1 MASTARAKS
10 VRNILMELRKVCQH
24 PYLSAPELEAFD
36 LPPEEQHRQLLN
48 ASGKL
53 QFLKLLIPKLIA
65 RGHRIL
71 LFSQFKMALDR
82 IQDFLYGD
90 NIKHLRLDGDT
101 QQAQRQKSMDLFNA
115 PNSDYHIFLLT
126 TRAGGVGINLASAD
140 TIILHDPDFNPH
152 QDQQAIARAYRY
164 GQKKTVLVFKLMV
177 KGSVEETIMNKGK
190 RKMVLDHLVVQ
201 QMGKETEENDFEDL
215 FLKGVEGM
223 YSGQGSINIP
233 DINYNSKNVDELI
246 DRVEADA
253 EAEAKAI
260 TERKRECENGVVK
273 QTKSKQGVQFQ
284 FSKIWEAGQ
293 NELVHDEVQKTVKD
307 DEEEED
313 VDWEQLMVTVQ
324 AERQLRLQ
332 KEMGES
338 RMRRKVKPKEGI
350 YRIDDDFEVNEKK
363 RRRSKGKGRE
373 GQLSSSDAEYMEG
386 ALSDDDSA
394 TDMPDI
400 DLETM
405 EDDIS
410 TDPMLAKLS
419 SGVKRKRS
427 KKTPN
432 NAFNQSTIPP
442 KSVFHVG
449 ANETP
454 SGNLAPH
461 SAQLELS
468 SIEPRQI
475 NLMRYSSLSEAGP
488 PGSVA
493 SVNTPEVAN
502 DASSSLKKKRTI
514 DSTQARQTYI
524 QSHHVTPPI
533 EITAAQNILQ
543 WLFLII
549 RELSWHRH
557 VGYWAAL
564 SLRELPLEKRKKIY
578 YTVAADVDV
587 YLRRL
592 RQPPYFLEREQR
604 EAVERL
610 LGSAWPIIP
619 DASAPIAVPE
629 RAAALTDQSFP
640 VSGSG
645 YKESA
650 LAPIR
655 PVPPKHV
662 SETSAILAGTTPPEV
677 PENNGNTGGPAKSLL
692 NTVASQDTVSPPDV
706 RAAGL
711 SSSFK
716 EKEHAQNR
724 SDTTNAGSC
733 NVPVAPQISEQT
745 MDSAIQMP
753 MVDVLTPSLST
764 GIAPVETSQS
774 ASLPNESPNVSCQ
787 QGRVKP
793 THSTDSSPREM
804 NVQISAARD
813 IQKSNEGASV
823 VESAPLASA
832 SDPALTHPYLKSPS
846 ILPSQLSSS
855 QVVKKTLSSSSRQS
869 SEVIVAGSSAEPGR
883 CEYCLEDGHKLQDCQ
898 RMHSIETLE
907 KAFFAIQQS
916 NLPAG
921 QKRRDLEILER
932 LKSLLI
938 KAGKLHKDYHFP
950 DPTPFA
956 VKSNKSRSPNASH
969 PIAPESR
976 AQGQLI
982 LGGVDGHTPKEG
994 KHDISAS
1001 KRAMHV
1007 ITQSL
1012 PSAPHQVASVL
1023 PHVCPFC
1030 EKDCGRP
1037 VRACIQ
1043 ATGDRKSLK
1052 RKIRRLKEKIDELTN
1067 APGERET
1074 DKQHAEMIDPVLA
1087 Q

>member
-1 MASTARAKS
+1 
-10 VRNILMELRKVCQH
+10 
-24 PYLSAPELEAFD
+24 
-36 LPPEEQHRQLLN
+36 
-48 ASGKL
+48 
-53 QFLKLLIPKLIA
+53 
-65 RGHRIL
+65 
-71 LFSQFKMALDR
+71 
-82 IQDFLYGD
+82 
-90 NIKHLRLDGDT
+90 
-101 QQAQRQKSMDLFNA
+101 
-115 PNSDYHIFLLT
+115 
-126 TRAGGVGINLASAD
+126 
-140 TIILHDPDFNPH
+140 
-152 QDQQAIARAYRY
+152 
-164 GQKKTVLVFKLMV
+164 
-177 KGSVEETIMNKGK
+177 
-190 RKMVLDHLVVQ
+190 MVLDHLVVQ

-253 EAEAKAI
+253 EADAKAI
-260 TERKRECENGVVK
+260 TERKRESENGVVK
-273 QTKSKQGVQFQ
+273 QIKSKQGVQFQ

-293 NELVHDEVQKTVKD
+293 NELVHDEVQETVKD

-405 EDDIS
+405 EDDLS

-461 SAQLELS
+461 SAQSELS

-502 DASSSLKKKRTI
+502 DASSSLEKKRTI
-514 DSTQARQTYI
+514 DSTQARQTHI

-629 RAAALTDQSFP
+629 RAAALTDQSFS

-645 YKESA
+645 YKEGA

-677 PENNGNTGGPAKSLL
+677 PENNGNTGDPAKSLL

-716 EKEHAQNR
+716 EKEHVQNR
-724 SDTTNAGSC
+724 SDTTDAGSC
-733 NVPVAPQISEQT
+733 NVPLAPQISEQT
-745 MDSAIQMP
+745 MNSTIQMP
-753 MVDVLTPSLST
+753 VVDVLTPSLST

-774 ASLPNESPNVSCQ
+774 ASLPIESPSVSCQ

-813 IQKSNEGASV
+813 IQKTNEGASV

-832 SDPALTHPYLKSPS
+832 SDPALTHPYLESRS
-846 ILPSQLSSS
+846 ILPNQLSSS
-855 QVVKKTLSSSSRQS
+855 QVVKGTLSSSSRQS
-869 SEVIVAGSSAEPGR
+869 SEVIVAGSSAEPSR

-898 RMHSIETLE
+898 RMYSIETLE

-921 QKRRDLEILER
+921 QKVRGNSNSKLPRLIPKLTKYACEIKRRDLEILES

-1001 KRAMHV
+1001 
-1007 ITQSL
+1007 
-1012 PSAPHQVASVL
+1012 
-1023 PHVCPFC
+1023 
-1030 EKDCGRP
+1030 
-1037 VRACIQ
+1037 
-1043 ATGDRKSLK
+1043 
-1052 RKIRRLKEKIDELTN
+1052 
-1067 APGERET
+1067 ER
-1074 DKQHAEMIDPVLA
+1074 
-1087 Q
+1087 

>member
-1 MASTARAKS
+1 
-10 VRNILMELRKVCQH
+10 
-24 PYLSAPELEAFD
+24 
-36 LPPEEQHRQLLN
+36 
-48 ASGKL
+48 
-53 QFLKLLIPKLIA
+53 
-65 RGHRIL
+65 
-71 LFSQFKMALDR
+71 
-82 IQDFLYGD
+82 
-90 NIKHLRLDGDT
+90 
-101 QQAQRQKSMDLFNA
+101 
-115 PNSDYHIFLLT
+115 
-126 TRAGGVGINLASAD
+126 
-140 TIILHDPDFNPH
+140 
-152 QDQQAIARAYRY
+152 
-164 GQKKTVLVFKLMV
+164 
-177 KGSVEETIMNKGK
+177 
-190 RKMVLDHLVVQ
+190 MVLDHLVVQ

-260 TERKRECENGVVK
+260 TERKRESENGVVK
-273 QTKSKQGVQFQ
+273 QIKSKQGVQFQ

-293 NELVHDEVQKTVKD
+293 NELVHDEVQETVKD

-405 EDDIS
+405 EDDLS

-461 SAQLELS
+461 SAQSELS

-514 DSTQARQTYI
+514 DSTQARQTHI

-629 RAAALTDQSFP
+629 RAAALTDQSFS

-645 YKESA
+645 YKEGA

-677 PENNGNTGGPAKSLL
+677 PENNGNTGDPAKSLL

-716 EKEHAQNR
+716 EKEHVQNR
-724 SDTTNAGSC
+724 SDTTDAGSC
-733 NVPVAPQISEQT
+733 NVPLTPQISEQT
-745 MDSAIQMP
+745 MNSTIQMP
-753 MVDVLTPSLST
+753 VVDVLTPSLST

-774 ASLPNESPNVSCQ
+774 ASLPIESPSVSCQ

-823 VESAPLASA
+823 VESVPLASA
-832 SDPALTHPYLKSPS
+832 SDPALTHPYLKSRS
-846 ILPSQLSSS
+846 ILPNQLSSS
-855 QVVKKTLSSSSRQS
+855 QVVKGTLSSSSRQS
-869 SEVIVAGSSAEPGR
+869 SEVIVAGSSAEPSR

-898 RMHSIETLE
+898 RMYSIETLE

-921 QKRRDLEILER
+921 QKVRGNSNSKLPRLIPKLTKYACEIKRRDLEILES

-1001 KRAMHV
+1001 
-1007 ITQSL
+1007 
-1012 PSAPHQVASVL
+1012 
-1023 PHVCPFC
+1023 
-1030 EKDCGRP
+1030 
-1037 VRACIQ
+1037 
-1043 ATGDRKSLK
+1043 
-1052 RKIRRLKEKIDELTN
+1052 
-1067 APGERET
+1067 ER
-1074 DKQHAEMIDPVLA
+1074 
-1087 Q
+1087 

>member
-1 MASTARAKS
+1 
-10 VRNILMELRKVCQH
+10 
-24 PYLSAPELEAFD
+24 
-36 LPPEEQHRQLLN
+36 
-48 ASGKL
+48 
-53 QFLKLLIPKLIA
+53 
-65 RGHRIL
+65 
-71 LFSQFKMALDR
+71 
-82 IQDFLYGD
+82 
-90 NIKHLRLDGDT
+90 
-101 QQAQRQKSMDLFNA
+101 
-115 PNSDYHIFLLT
+115 
-126 TRAGGVGINLASAD
+126 
-140 TIILHDPDFNPH
+140 
-152 QDQQAIARAYRY
+152 
-164 GQKKTVLVFKLMV
+164 
-177 KGSVEETIMNKGK
+177 
-190 RKMVLDHLVVQ
+190 MVLDHLVVQ

-253 EAEAKAI
+253 EADAKAI
-260 TERKRECENGVVK
+260 TERKRESENGVVK
-273 QTKSKQGVQFQ
+273 QIKSKQGVQFQ

-293 NELVHDEVQKTVKD
+293 NELVHDEVQETVKD

-405 EDDIS
+405 EDDLS

-461 SAQLELS
+461 SAQSELS

-502 DASSSLKKKRTI
+502 DASSSLEKKRTI
-514 DSTQARQTYI
+514 DSTQARQTHI

-619 DASAPIAVPE
+619 DPSAPIAVPE
-629 RAAALTDQSFP
+629 RAAALTDQSFS

-645 YKESA
+645 YKEGA

-677 PENNGNTGGPAKSLL
+677 PENNGNTGDPAKSLL

-716 EKEHAQNR
+716 EKEHVQNR
-724 SDTTNAGSC
+724 SDTTDAGSC
-733 NVPVAPQISEQT
+733 NVPLAPQISEQT
-745 MDSAIQMP
+745 MNSTIQMP
-753 MVDVLTPSLST
+753 VVDVLTPSLST

-774 ASLPNESPNVSCQ
+774 ASLPIESPSVSCQ

-813 IQKSNEGASV
+813 IQKTNEGASV

-832 SDPALTHPYLKSPS
+832 SDPALTHPYLESRS
-846 ILPSQLSSS
+846 ILPNQLSSS
-855 QVVKKTLSSSSRQS
+855 QVVKGTLSSSSRQS
-869 SEVIVAGSSAEPGR
+869 SEVIVAGSSAEPSR

-898 RMHSIETLE
+898 RMYSIETLE

-921 QKRRDLEILER
+921 QKVRGNSNSKLPRLIPKLTKYACEIKRRDLEILES

-1001 KRAMHV
+1001 
-1007 ITQSL
+1007 
-1012 PSAPHQVASVL
+1012 
-1023 PHVCPFC
+1023 
-1030 EKDCGRP
+1030 
-1037 VRACIQ
+1037 
-1043 ATGDRKSLK
+1043 
-1052 RKIRRLKEKIDELTN
+1052 
-1067 APGERET
+1067 ER
-1074 DKQHAEMIDPVLA
+1074 
-1087 Q
+1087 

>member
-1 MASTARAKS
+1 
-10 VRNILMELRKVCQH
+10 
-24 PYLSAPELEAFD
+24 
-36 LPPEEQHRQLLN
+36 
-48 ASGKL
+48 
-53 QFLKLLIPKLIA
+53 
-65 RGHRIL
+65 
-71 LFSQFKMALDR
+71 
-82 IQDFLYGD
+82 
-90 NIKHLRLDGDT
+90 
-101 QQAQRQKSMDLFNA
+101 
-115 PNSDYHIFLLT
+115 
-126 TRAGGVGINLASAD
+126 
-140 TIILHDPDFNPH
+140 
-152 QDQQAIARAYRY
+152 
-164 GQKKTVLVFKLMV
+164 
-177 KGSVEETIMNKGK
+177 
-190 RKMVLDHLVVQ
+190 MVLDHLVVQ

-260 TERKRECENGVVK
+260 TERKRESENGVVK
-273 QTKSKQGVQFQ
+273 QIKSKQGVQFQ

-293 NELVHDEVQKTVKD
+293 NELVHDEVQETVKD

-363 RRRSKGKGRE
+363 RRRSKGRGRE

-405 EDDIS
+405 EDDLS

-419 SGVKRKRS
+419 SGVKRKKS

-454 SGNLAPH
+454 SGNLARH
-461 SAQLELS
+461 SAQSELS

-514 DSTQARQTYI
+514 DSTQARQTHI

-629 RAAALTDQSFP
+629 RAAALTDQSFS

-645 YKESA
+645 YKEGA

-677 PENNGNTGGPAKSLL
+677 PENNGNTGDPAKSLL

-716 EKEHAQNR
+716 EKEHVQNR
-724 SDTTNAGSC
+724 SDTTDAGSC
-733 NVPVAPQISEQT
+733 NVPLAPQISEQT
-745 MDSAIQMP
+745 MNSTIQMP
-753 MVDVLTPSLST
+753 VVDVLTPSLST

-774 ASLPNESPNVSCQ
+774 ASLPIESPSVSCQ

-832 SDPALTHPYLKSPS
+832 SDPALTHPYLKSRS
-846 ILPSQLSSS
+846 ILPNQLSSS
-855 QVVKKTLSSSSRQS
+855 QIVKGTLSSSSRQS
-869 SEVIVAGSSAEPGR
+869 SEVIVAGSSAEPSR

-898 RMHSIETLE
+898 RMYSIETLE

-921 QKRRDLEILER
+921 QKVRGNSNSKLPRLIPKLTKYACEIKRRDLEILES

-1001 KRAMHV
+1001 
-1007 ITQSL
+1007 
-1012 PSAPHQVASVL
+1012 
-1023 PHVCPFC
+1023 
-1030 EKDCGRP
+1030 
-1037 VRACIQ
+1037 
-1043 ATGDRKSLK
+1043 
-1052 RKIRRLKEKIDELTN
+1052 
-1067 APGERET
+1067 ER
-1074 DKQHAEMIDPVLA
+1074 
-1087 Q
+1087 

>member
-1 MASTARAKS
+1 
-10 VRNILMELRKVCQH
+10 
-24 PYLSAPELEAFD
+24 
-36 LPPEEQHRQLLN
+36 
-48 ASGKL
+48 
-53 QFLKLLIPKLIA
+53 
-65 RGHRIL
+65 
-71 LFSQFKMALDR
+71 
-82 IQDFLYGD
+82 
-90 NIKHLRLDGDT
+90 
-101 QQAQRQKSMDLFNA
+101 
-115 PNSDYHIFLLT
+115 
-126 TRAGGVGINLASAD
+126 
-140 TIILHDPDFNPH
+140 
-152 QDQQAIARAYRY
+152 
-164 GQKKTVLVFKLMV
+164 
-177 KGSVEETIMNKGK
+177 
-190 RKMVLDHLVVQ
+190 MVLDHLVVQ

-260 TERKRECENGVVK
+260 TERKRESENGVVK
-273 QTKSKQGVQFQ
+273 QIKSKQGVQFQ

-293 NELVHDEVQKTVKD
+293 NELVHDEVQETVKD

-405 EDDIS
+405 EDDLS

-461 SAQLELS
+461 SAQSELS

-475 NLMRYSSLSEAGP
+475 NLMLYSSLSEAGP

-514 DSTQARQTYI
+514 DSTQARQTHI

-629 RAAALTDQSFP
+629 RAAALTDQSFS

-645 YKESA
+645 YKEGA

-677 PENNGNTGGPAKSLL
+677 PENNGNTGDPAKSLL

-716 EKEHAQNR
+716 EKEHVQNR
-724 SDTTNAGSC
+724 SDTTDAGSC
-733 NVPVAPQISEQT
+733 NVPLTPQISEQT
-745 MDSAIQMP
+745 MNSTIQMP
-753 MVDVLTPSLST
+753 VVDVLTPSLST

-774 ASLPNESPNVSCQ
+774 ASLPIESPSVSCQ

-813 IQKSNEGASV
+813 IQKSKEGASV
-823 VESAPLASA
+823 VESVPLASA
-832 SDPALTHPYLKSPS
+832 SDPALTHPYLKSRS
-846 ILPSQLSSS
+846 ILPNQLSSS
-855 QVVKKTLSSSSRQS
+855 QVVKGTLSSSSRQS
-869 SEVIVAGSSAEPGR
+869 SEVIVAGSSAEPSR

-898 RMHSIETLE
+898 RMYSIETLE

-921 QKRRDLEILER
+921 QKVRGNSNSKLPRLIPKLTKYACEIKRRDLEILES

-1001 KRAMHV
+1001 
-1007 ITQSL
+1007 
-1012 PSAPHQVASVL
+1012 
-1023 PHVCPFC
+1023 
-1030 EKDCGRP
+1030 
-1037 VRACIQ
+1037 
-1043 ATGDRKSLK
+1043 
-1052 RKIRRLKEKIDELTN
+1052 
-1067 APGERET
+1067 ER
-1074 DKQHAEMIDPVLA
+1074 
-1087 Q
+1087 

>member
-1 MASTARAKS
+1 
-10 VRNILMELRKVCQH
+10 
-24 PYLSAPELEAFD
+24 
-36 LPPEEQHRQLLN
+36 
-48 ASGKL
+48 
-53 QFLKLLIPKLIA
+53 
-65 RGHRIL
+65 
-71 LFSQFKMALDR
+71 
-82 IQDFLYGD
+82 
-90 NIKHLRLDGDT
+90 
-101 QQAQRQKSMDLFNA
+101 
-115 PNSDYHIFLLT
+115 
-126 TRAGGVGINLASAD
+126 
-140 TIILHDPDFNPH
+140 
-152 QDQQAIARAYRY
+152 
-164 GQKKTVLVFKLMV
+164 
-177 KGSVEETIMNKGK
+177 
-190 RKMVLDHLVVQ
+190 MVLDHLVVQ

-253 EAEAKAI
+253 EADAKAI
-260 TERKRECENGVVK
+260 TERKRESENGVVK
-273 QTKSKQGVQFQ
+273 QIKSKQGVQFQ

-293 NELVHDEVQKTVKD
+293 NELVHDEVQETVKD

-405 EDDIS
+405 EDDLS

-461 SAQLELS
+461 SAQSELS

-514 DSTQARQTYI
+514 DSTQARQTHI

-629 RAAALTDQSFP
+629 RAAALTDQSFS

-645 YKESA
+645 YKEGA

-655 PVPPKHV
+655 PVPPNHV

-677 PENNGNTGGPAKSLL
+677 PENNGNTGDPAKSLL
-692 NTVASQDTVSPPDV
+692 NTVASEDTVSPPDV

-716 EKEHAQNR
+716 EKEHVQNR
-724 SDTTNAGSC
+724 SDTTDAGSC
-733 NVPVAPQISEQT
+733 NVPLAPQISEQT
-745 MDSAIQMP
+745 MNSIIQMP
-753 MVDVLTPSLST
+753 VVDVLTPSLST

-774 ASLPNESPNVSCQ
+774 ASLPIESPSVSCQ

-832 SDPALTHPYLKSPS
+832 SDPALTHPYLKSRS
-846 ILPSQLSSS
+846 ILPNQLSSS
-855 QVVKKTLSSSSRQS
+855 QVVKGTLSSSSRQS
-869 SEVIVAGSSAEPGR
+869 SEVIVAGSSAEPSR

-898 RMHSIETLE
+898 RMYSIETLE

-921 QKRRDLEILER
+921 QKVRGNSNSKLPR
-932 LKSLLI
+932 LI
-938 KAGKLHKDYHFP
+938 PKLTK
-950 DPTPFA
+950 
-956 VKSNKSRSPNASH
+956 
-969 PIAPESR
+969 
-976 AQGQLI
+976 
-982 LGGVDGHTPKEG
+982 
-994 KHDISAS
+994 
-1001 KRAMHV
+1001 
-1007 ITQSL
+1007 
-1012 PSAPHQVASVL
+1012 
-1023 PHVCPFC
+1023 
-1030 EKDCGRP
+1030 
-1037 VRACIQ
+1037 
-1043 ATGDRKSLK
+1043 
-1052 RKIRRLKEKIDELTN
+1052 
-1067 APGERET
+1067 
-1074 DKQHAEMIDPVLA
+1074 
-1087 Q
+1087 

>member
-1 MASTARAKS
+1 
-10 VRNILMELRKVCQH
+10 
-24 PYLSAPELEAFD
+24 
-36 LPPEEQHRQLLN
+36 
-48 ASGKL
+48 
-53 QFLKLLIPKLIA
+53 
-65 RGHRIL
+65 
-71 LFSQFKMALDR
+71 
-82 IQDFLYGD
+82 
-90 NIKHLRLDGDT
+90 
-101 QQAQRQKSMDLFNA
+101 
-115 PNSDYHIFLLT
+115 
-126 TRAGGVGINLASAD
+126 
-140 TIILHDPDFNPH
+140 
-152 QDQQAIARAYRY
+152 
-164 GQKKTVLVFKLMV
+164 
-177 KGSVEETIMNKGK
+177 
-190 RKMVLDHLVVQ
+190 MVLDHLVVQ

-260 TERKRECENGVVK
+260 TERKRESENGVVK
-273 QTKSKQGVQFQ
+273 QIKSKQGVQFQ

-293 NELVHDEVQKTVKD
+293 NELVHDEVQETVKD

-363 RRRSKGKGRE
+363 RRRSKGRGRE

-405 EDDIS
+405 EDDLS

-419 SGVKRKRS
+419 SGVKRKKS

-454 SGNLAPH
+454 SGNLARH
-461 SAQLELS
+461 SAQSELS

-514 DSTQARQTYI
+514 DSTQARQTHI
-524 QSHHVTPPI
+524 QSHHVTSPI

-629 RAAALTDQSFP
+629 RAAALTDQSFS

-645 YKESA
+645 YKEGA

-677 PENNGNTGGPAKSLL
+677 PENNGNTGDPAKSLL

-716 EKEHAQNR
+716 EKEHVQNR
-724 SDTTNAGSC
+724 SDTTDAGSC
-733 NVPVAPQISEQT
+733 NVPLAPQISEQT
-745 MDSAIQMP
+745 MNSTIQMP
-753 MVDVLTPSLST
+753 VVDVLTPSLST

-774 ASLPNESPNVSCQ
+774 ASLPIESPSVSCQ

-832 SDPALTHPYLKSPS
+832 SDPALTHPYLKSRS
-846 ILPSQLSSS
+846 ILPNQLSSS
-855 QVVKKTLSSSSRQS
+855 QIVKGTLSSSSRQS
-869 SEVIVAGSSAEPGR
+869 SEVIVAGSSAEPSR

-898 RMHSIETLE
+898 RMYSIETLE

-921 QKRRDLEILER
+921 QKVRGNSNSKLPRLIPKLTKYACEIKRRDLEILES

-1001 KRAMHV
+1001 
-1007 ITQSL
+1007 
-1012 PSAPHQVASVL
+1012 
-1023 PHVCPFC
+1023 
-1030 EKDCGRP
+1030 
-1037 VRACIQ
+1037 
-1043 ATGDRKSLK
+1043 
-1052 RKIRRLKEKIDELTN
+1052 
-1067 APGERET
+1067 ER
-1074 DKQHAEMIDPVLA
+1074 
-1087 Q
+1087 

>member
-1 MASTARAKS
+1 
-10 VRNILMELRKVCQH
+10 
-24 PYLSAPELEAFD
+24 
-36 LPPEEQHRQLLN
+36 
-48 ASGKL
+48 
-53 QFLKLLIPKLIA
+53 
-65 RGHRIL
+65 
-71 LFSQFKMALDR
+71 
-82 IQDFLYGD
+82 
-90 NIKHLRLDGDT
+90 
-101 QQAQRQKSMDLFNA
+101 
-115 PNSDYHIFLLT
+115 
-126 TRAGGVGINLASAD
+126 
-140 TIILHDPDFNPH
+140 
-152 QDQQAIARAYRY
+152 
-164 GQKKTVLVFKLMV
+164 
-177 KGSVEETIMNKGK
+177 
-190 RKMVLDHLVVQ
+190 MVLDHLVVQ

-260 TERKRECENGVVK
+260 TERKRESENGVVK
-273 QTKSKQGVQFQ
+273 QIKSKQGVQFQ

-293 NELVHDEVQKTVKD
+293 NELVHDEVQETVKD

-363 RRRSKGKGRE
+363 RRRSKGRGRE

-405 EDDIS
+405 EDDLS

-419 SGVKRKRS
+419 SGVKRKKS

-454 SGNLAPH
+454 SGNLARH
-461 SAQLELS
+461 SAQSELS

-514 DSTQARQTYI
+514 DSTQARQTHI

-629 RAAALTDQSFP
+629 RAAALTDQSFS

-645 YKESA
+645 YKEGA

-677 PENNGNTGGPAKSLL
+677 PENNGNTGDPAKSLL

-716 EKEHAQNR
+716 EKEYVQNR
-724 SDTTNAGSC
+724 SDTTDAGSC
-733 NVPVAPQISEQT
+733 NVPLAPQISEQT
-745 MDSAIQMP
+745 MNSTIQMP
-753 MVDVLTPSLST
+753 VVDVLTPSLST

-774 ASLPNESPNVSCQ
+774 ASLPIESPSVSCQ

-832 SDPALTHPYLKSPS
+832 SDPALTHPYLKSRS
-846 ILPSQLSSS
+846 ILPNQLSSS
-855 QVVKKTLSSSSRQS
+855 QIVKGTLSSSSRQS
-869 SEVIVAGSSAEPGR
+869 SEVIVAGSSAEPSR

-898 RMHSIETLE
+898 RMYSIETLE

-921 QKRRDLEILER
+921 QKVRGNSNSKLPRLIPKLTKYACEIKRRDLEILES

-1001 KRAMHV
+1001 
-1007 ITQSL
+1007 
-1012 PSAPHQVASVL
+1012 
-1023 PHVCPFC
+1023 
-1030 EKDCGRP
+1030 
-1037 VRACIQ
+1037 
-1043 ATGDRKSLK
+1043 
-1052 RKIRRLKEKIDELTN
+1052 
-1067 APGERET
+1067 ER
-1074 DKQHAEMIDPVLA
+1074 
-1087 Q
+1087 

>member
-71 LFSQFKMALDR
+71 LFSQISYMAIISSICVLTEIPNKHRGKSPWTYSMRLTQIIIYFFLQHELEAWGLIWPPQTRSFCTTLISILIR
-82 IQDFLYGD
+82 I
-90 NIKHLRLDGDT
+90 N
-101 QQAQRQKSMDLFNA
+101 
-115 PNSDYHIFLLT
+115 
-126 TRAGGVGINLASAD
+126 
-140 TIILHDPDFNPH
+140 
-152 QDQQAIARAYRY
+152 RAYRY
-164 GQKKTVLVFKLMV
+164 GQKKTVLVFKLMI

-260 TERKRECENGVVK
+260 TERKRESENGVVK
-273 QTKSKQGVQFQ
+273 QIKSKQGVQFQ

-293 NELVHDEVQKTVKD
+293 NELVHDEVQETVKD

-405 EDDIS
+405 EDDLS
-410 TDPMLAKLS
+410 TDLMLAKLS

-461 SAQLELS
+461 SAQSELS

-475 NLMRYSSLSEAGP
+475 NRMRYSSLSEAGP

-502 DASSSLKKKRTI
+502 DVSSSLKKKRTI
-514 DSTQARQTYI
+514 DSTQARQTHI

-629 RAAALTDQSFP
+629 RAAALTDQSFS
-640 VSGSG
+640 VGGSG
-645 YKESA
+645 YKEGA

-662 SETSAILAGTTPPEV
+662 SETLAILAGTTPPEV
-677 PENNGNTGGPAKSLL
+677 PENNGNTGDPAKSLL

-716 EKEHAQNR
+716 EKEHVQNR
-724 SDTTNAGSC
+724 SDTTDAGSC
-733 NVPVAPQISEQT
+733 NVPLAPQISEQT
-745 MDSAIQMP
+745 MNSTIQMP
-753 MVDVLTPSLST
+753 VVDVLTPSLST

-774 ASLPNESPNVSCQ
+774 ASLPIESPSVSCQ

-823 VESAPLASA
+823 VESAPLARA
-832 SDPALTHPYLKSPS
+832 SDPALTHPYLQSRS
-846 ILPSQLSSS
+846 ILPNQLSSS
-855 QVVKKTLSSSSRQS
+855 QVVKGTLSSSSRQS
-869 SEVIVAGSSAEPGR
+869 SEVIVAGSSAEPSR

-898 RMHSIETLE
+898 RMYSIETLE

-921 QKRRDLEILER
+921 QKRRDLEILES

-1001 KRAMHV
+1001 
-1007 ITQSL
+1007 
-1012 PSAPHQVASVL
+1012 
-1023 PHVCPFC
+1023 
-1030 EKDCGRP
+1030 ERP

-1074 DKQHAEMIDPVLA
+1074 DKQHAVMIVLRKM
-1087 Q
+1087 QSSLFDCYKNWPKERPSGP

>member
-1 MASTARAKS
+1 
-10 VRNILMELRKVCQH
+10 
-24 PYLSAPELEAFD
+24 
-36 LPPEEQHRQLLN
+36 
-48 ASGKL
+48 
-53 QFLKLLIPKLIA
+53 
-65 RGHRIL
+65 
-71 LFSQFKMALDR
+71 
-82 IQDFLYGD
+82 
-90 NIKHLRLDGDT
+90 
-101 QQAQRQKSMDLFNA
+101 
-115 PNSDYHIFLLT
+115 
-126 TRAGGVGINLASAD
+126 
-140 TIILHDPDFNPH
+140 
-152 QDQQAIARAYRY
+152 
-164 GQKKTVLVFKLMV
+164 
-177 KGSVEETIMNKGK
+177 
-190 RKMVLDHLVVQ
+190 MVLDHLVVQ

-253 EAEAKAI
+253 EAI
-260 TERKRECENGVVK
+260 TERKRESENGVVK
-273 QTKSKQGVQFQ
+273 QIKSKQGVQFQ

-293 NELVHDEVQKTVKD
+293 NELVHDEVQETVKD

-405 EDDIS
+405 EDDLS

-461 SAQLELS
+461 SAQSELS

-514 DSTQARQTYI
+514 DSTQARQTHI

-629 RAAALTDQSFP
+629 RAAALTDQSFS

-645 YKESA
+645 YKEGA

-655 PVPPKHV
+655 PVPPNHV

-677 PENNGNTGGPAKSLL
+677 PENNGNTGDPAKSLL
-692 NTVASQDTVSPPDV
+692 NTVASEDTVSPPDV

-716 EKEHAQNR
+716 EKEHVQNR
-724 SDTTNAGSC
+724 SDTTDAGSC
-733 NVPVAPQISEQT
+733 NVPLAPQISEQT
-745 MDSAIQMP
+745 MNSIIQMP
-753 MVDVLTPSLST
+753 VVDVLTPSLST

-774 ASLPNESPNVSCQ
+774 ASLPIESPSVSCQ

-793 THSTDSSPREM
+793 THCTDSSPREM

-832 SDPALTHPYLKSPS
+832 SDPALTHPYLKSRS
-846 ILPSQLSSS
+846 ILPNQLSSS
-855 QVVKKTLSSSSRQS
+855 QVVKGTLSSSSRQS
-869 SEVIVAGSSAEPGR
+869 SEVIVAGSSAEPSR

-898 RMHSIETLE
+898 RMYSIETLE

-921 QKRRDLEILER
+921 QKVRGNSNSKLPRLIPKLTKYACEIKRRDLEILES

-1001 KRAMHV
+1001 
-1007 ITQSL
+1007 
-1012 PSAPHQVASVL
+1012 
-1023 PHVCPFC
+1023 
-1030 EKDCGRP
+1030 
-1037 VRACIQ
+1037 
-1043 ATGDRKSLK
+1043 
-1052 RKIRRLKEKIDELTN
+1052 
-1067 APGERET
+1067 ER
-1074 DKQHAEMIDPVLA
+1074 
-1087 Q
+1087 

>member
-1 MASTARAKS
+1 
-10 VRNILMELRKVCQH
+10 
-24 PYLSAPELEAFD
+24 
-36 LPPEEQHRQLLN
+36 
-48 ASGKL
+48 
-53 QFLKLLIPKLIA
+53 
-65 RGHRIL
+65 
-71 LFSQFKMALDR
+71 
-82 IQDFLYGD
+82 
-90 NIKHLRLDGDT
+90 
-101 QQAQRQKSMDLFNA
+101 
-115 PNSDYHIFLLT
+115 
-126 TRAGGVGINLASAD
+126 
-140 TIILHDPDFNPH
+140 
-152 QDQQAIARAYRY
+152 
-164 GQKKTVLVFKLMV
+164 
-177 KGSVEETIMNKGK
+177 
-190 RKMVLDHLVVQ
+190 MVLDHLVVQ

-260 TERKRECENGVVK
+260 TERKRESENGVVK

-293 NELVHDEVQKTVKD
+293 NELVHDEVQETVKD

-324 AERQLRLQ
+324 TERQLRLQ

-373 GQLSSSDAEYMEG
+373 RQLSSSDAEYMEG

-405 EDDIS
+405 EDDLS

-454 SGNLAPH
+454 CGNLAPH
-461 SAQLELS
+461 SAQPELS
-468 SIEPRQI
+468 SVEPRQI
-475 NLMRYSSLSEAGP
+475 NLMRYSRLSEAGP

-502 DASSSLKKKRTI
+502 DASSSLKKKKTI
-514 DSTQARQTYI
+514 NSTQARQTHI

-533 EITAAQNILQ
+533 EITSAQNILQ

-549 RELSWHRH
+549 RELSWHHH

-578 YTVAADVDV
+578 YTVAADVDI

-629 RAAALTDQSFP
+629 RATALTDQSFP

-650 LAPIR
+650 LAPIP

-662 SETSAILAGTTPPEV
+662 SETSAILASTTPREV
-677 PENNGNTGGPAKSLL
+677 PENNGNTGGPAKPLL
-692 NTVASQDTVSPPDV
+692 NTVSPSEV

-711 SSSFK
+711 SSPFK

-733 NVPVAPQISEQT
+733 NVPLAPQISEQT

-753 MVDVLTPSLST
+753 VVDVPTPSLST

-774 ASLPNESPNVSCQ
+774 ASLPNESPSVSCQ
-787 QGRVKP
+787 HGRVKP
-793 THSTDSSPREM
+793 THPTDSSPREM
-804 NVQISAARD
+804 NLQISAARD

-823 VESAPLASA
+823 VESASLASA
-832 SDPALTHPYLKSPS
+832 SDPALTHSYLKSPS

-855 QVVKKTLSSSSRQS
+855 QVVKGTLSSSSRQS

-921 QKRRDLEILER
+921 QKVRGNSNSKLPRLIPKLTEYACEIKRRDLGILER

-938 KAGKLHKDYHFP
+938 KAGKLHKDYHFS

-982 LGGVDGHTPKEG
+982 PGGVDGHTPKEG

-1001 KRAMHV
+1001 
-1007 ITQSL
+1007 
-1012 PSAPHQVASVL
+1012 
-1023 PHVCPFC
+1023 
-1030 EKDCGRP
+1030 
-1037 VRACIQ
+1037 
-1043 ATGDRKSLK
+1043 
-1052 RKIRRLKEKIDELTN
+1052 
-1067 APGERET
+1067 ER
-1074 DKQHAEMIDPVLA
+1074 
-1087 Q
+1087 